1 MFFASR
7 RNFMK
12 KNLLLGLSLL
22 FATSFTAAQQNP
34 LEVKLKIA
42 DRSGLFG
49 MSGPKIIWITL
60 STKDKERA
68 LTCENV
74 SNGNYY
80 YFLLRNEG
88 KWQIDAYFLNDDLPK
103 LTLSQQDAKLHS
115 EFTGDIITDA
125 ESSYVLIGFRKTLAL
140 HKPFSF
146 EFPSGETISKVEM
159 SIPQEYWPGYSK
171 ATKYFE
177 AGERALKEQ
186 QYKVAV
192 LNFNTILSDQSLI
205 IFPSYALA
213 KEKRLE
219 AFDQYFTGNYG
230 VFSRSLGSDGD
241 LKQKIAA
248 ASESISKLQ
257 YVVDSL
263 ADQSAG
269 VSATD
274 GTIAPLMERA
284 KNALQRSRFS
294 IDSLHQSLDD
304 FNVRWIIAGSS
315 AGKVDFKYKY
325 MVEAF
330 AYAFT
335 SVNFTDSTMNE
346 LTLVLPE
353 DLSGRLK
360 KYNLMESYETFV
372 RIATARWKKK
382 SALFPP
388 DFLTNLAK
396 DSVQF
401 PLPYYSVLKATNDFF
416 NSNYG
421 ETKKEIFQVMKKS
434 YDHELTGRMDDLR
447 VIIDTR
453 EKKIP
458 GEVLTHMTNG
468 QVMEEKGNTD
478 GAAEHYKDAMLISE
492 DYAPAAFALGK
503 LYDRIGDSYKANNF
517 FQKAVTSD
525 TIYYSAYRF
534 LYINYFKNSN
544 FKPMIDL
551 LTQALARGNDFYDIH
566 YYLGIAYNGAALY
579 EEAIKQYERALELN
593 SKSIDAN
600 IQAGIAYQN
609 MKSYAKAREYYTR
622 AIQIDP
628 ENQTATENLKRLDEL
643 QKKF

>member
-1 MFFASR
+1 
-7 RNFMK
+7 MK
-12 KNLLLGLSLL
+12 KILFFLGISLL
-22 FATSFTAAQQNP
+22 FSSSNTAAQQDA
-34 LEVKLKIA
+34 LEIKLKIA

-49 MSGPKIIWITL
+49 MSGPKIIRLTL
-60 STKDKERA
+60 STKDREKA

-74 SNGNYY
+74 NSGNYY
-80 YFLLRNEG
+80 YFLLQNEG
-88 KWQIDAYFLNDDLPK
+88 KWLVDADFLNDDLPK
-103 LTLSQQDAKLHS
+103 LTLSQQDVKLHP
-115 EFTGDIITDA
+115 EFTGDIIADG
-125 ESSYVLIGFRKTLAL
+125 ESTVVLIGFRKTLAF

-146 EFPSGETISKVEM
+146 EYPTEETISKVEM
-159 SIPQEYWPGYSK
+159 TVPQEYWPGYSK
-171 ATKYFE
+171 VTKYLD
-177 AGERALKEQ
+177 AGDNALKDQ
-186 QYKVAV
+186 QYKAAV
-192 LNFNTILSDQSLI
+192 LNFNTILSDQSLA
-205 IFPSYALA
+205 IFSFYSTA
-213 KEKRLE
+213 KERRLE
-219 AFDQYFTGNYG
+219 AFDKYFAENYDA
-230 VFSRSLGSDGD
+230 FSRSTGSDGD

-248 ASESISKLQ
+248 AGESIAKFQ

-263 ADQSAG
+263 ADHSAG
-269 VSATD
+269 VSASD
-274 GTIAPLMERA
+274 ETIAPLMERA
-284 KNALQRSRFS
+284 KTAFQRSRLVL
-294 IDSLHQSLDD
+294 DSLHQSLDD
-304 FNVRWIIAGSS
+304 FNVRWIIVGSS
-315 AGKVDFKYKY
+315 AGKLDFKYKY
-325 MVEAF
+325 MIEAL

-335 SVNFTDSTMNE
+335 SVNFADSTAKD
-346 LTLVLPE
+346 LTVVLPE
-353 DLSGRLK
+353 DLSTRLK

-372 RIATARWKKK
+372 RIATVRWKRK

-396 DSVQF
+396 DSLQF
-401 PLPYYSVLKATNDFF
+401 SLPYYSVLKATNDFF
-416 NSNYG
+416 NSNYD
-421 ETKKEIFQVMKKS
+421 ETKKEIFQVMRKS

-458 GEVLTHMTNG
+458 GEVLTHMRDG
-468 QVMEEKGNTD
+468 QHAEEKGNTD

-492 DYAPAAFALGK
+492 EYAPAAFALGK

-609 MKSYAKAREYYTR
+609 MKSYAKARDYYAR

>member
-1 MFFASR
+1 
-7 RNFMK
+7 MK
-12 KNLLLGLSLL
+12 KILFHLGLSLL
-22 FATSFTAAQQNP
+22 FIAQYAEAQQNA

-49 MSGPKIIWITL
+49 MSGPKIVKITL
-60 STKDKERA
+60 STKNKEKA
-68 LTCENV
+68 VTSESVN
-74 SNGNYY
+74 SGNYY
-80 YFLLRNEG
+80 YFLFQNEG
-88 KWQIDAYFLNDDLPK
+88 KWQIDADFLNDDLPK
-103 LTLSQQDAKLHS
+103 LTLTQEGTTLHA
-115 EFTGDIITDA
+115 EFKGDIAADA
-125 ESSYVLIGFRKTLAL
+125 ESTIVLVGFPKTLAL

-159 SIPQEYWPGYSK
+159 QIPQQDWPGYSK
-171 ATKYFE
+171 VTKYFE
-177 AGERALKEQ
+177 AGEKALKDQ
-186 QYKVAV
+186 QYKAAV
-192 LNFNTILSDQSLI
+192 LNFNTILSDQPLA
-205 IFPSYALA
+205 IFPFYVAA
-213 KEKRLE
+213 KEKRLD
-219 AFDQYFTGNYG
+219 AFNQYFTDNYG
-230 VFSRSLGSDGD
+230 VFSRSLGGDGD
-241 LKQKIAA
+241 LKQKIGAA
-248 ASESISKLQ
+248 GESIGKFQ

-263 ADQSAG
+263 SDQSVG
-269 VSATD
+269 VSASD
-274 GTIAPLMERA
+274 ETIAPLMERA
-284 KNALQRSRFS
+284 KNALQRSRIS
-294 IDSLHQSLDD
+294 LDSLRQSLDD

-315 AGKVDFKYKY
+315 AGKIDFKYKY

-335 SVNFTDSTMNE
+335 SVNFADSTAKE
-346 LTLVLPE
+346 LIVVLPE

-372 RIATARWKKK
+372 RIAAARWKRK
-382 SALFPP
+382 SSLFPP
-388 DFLTNLAK
+388 DFLTNLVK
-396 DSVQF
+396 DSLQF

-458 GEVLTHMTNG
+458 GEVLTHMRDG
-468 QVMEEKGNTD
+468 QQAEEKGNTD

-492 DYAPAAFALGK
+492 EYAPAAFALGK

-609 MKSYAKAREYYTR
+609 MKSYSKARDYYTR

-628 ENQTATENLKRLDEL
+628 EDQTATENLKRLDEL

>member
-1 MFFASR
+1 
-7 RNFMK
+7 MK
-12 KNLLLGLSLL
+12 KIVFFLGLSLL
-22 FATSFTAAQQNP
+22 LSSSYTAAQQNP

-49 MSGPKIIWITL
+49 MSGPKIMRITL
-60 STKDKERA
+60 STKSKEKA

-74 SNGNYY
+74 NSGNYY
-80 YFLLRNEG
+80 YFLLQNDG
-88 KWQIDAYFLNDDLPK
+88 KWQIDADFLNDNLPK
-103 LTLSQQDAKLHS
+103 LTLSQLDVKLHS

-125 ESSYVLIGFRKTLAL
+125 ESTIVLIGFRKTLAL

-146 EFPSGETISKVEM
+146 EYPSGDAISKVEM
-159 SIPQEYWPGYSK
+159 NIPQEYWPGYSK
-171 ATKYFE
+171 VTKHFE
-177 AGERALKEQ
+177 AGEKALKDQ
-186 QYKVAV
+186 QYKAAV
-192 LNFNTILSDQSLI
+192 LNFNTILSDQPLA
-205 IFPSYALA
+205 IFPFYSFA

-219 AFDQYFTGNYG
+219 AFNQYFTENYG
-230 VFSRSLGSDGD
+230 AFSRSIGSDAD
-241 LKQKIAA
+241 LKQKIAVTG
-248 ASESISKLQ
+248 ESIAKFQ

-269 VSATD
+269 VSASD
-274 GTIAPLMERA
+274 ETIVPLMERA
-284 KNALQRSRFS
+284 KNAFQRSRLML
-294 IDSLHQSLDD
+294 DSLHQSLDD
-304 FNVRWIIAGSS
+304 FNIRWIIAGSS
-315 AGKVDFKYKY
+315 AGRIDFKYKY
-325 MVEAF
+325 MVEAL

-335 SVNFTDSTMNE
+335 SVNFADSTAKE
-346 LTLVLPE
+346 LAVVLPE
-353 DLSGRLK
+353 DLSARLK

-372 RIATARWKKK
+372 RIAIVRWKNK

-396 DSVQF
+396 DSLQF
-401 PLPYYSVLKATNDFF
+401 PLPYYSVLKATNDFL
-416 NSNYG
+416 NSNYA

-447 VIIDTR
+447 VIIETR

-458 GEVLTHMTNG
+458 GEVLTHMRGG
-468 QVMEEKGNTD
+468 QEAEEKGNND

-492 DYAPAAFALGK
+492 EYAPAAFALGK

-579 EEAIKQYERALELN
+579 EEGIKQYERALELN

-609 MKSYAKAREYYTR
+609 MKSYAKARDYYTR

>member
-1 MFFASR
+1 
-7 RNFMK
+7 MK
-12 KNLLLGLSLL
+12 KILFSLGLSIL
-22 FATSFTAAQQNP
+22 FSSSYTIAQQNP
-34 LEVKLKIA
+34 LEIKLKIA
-42 DRSGLFG
+42 NRSGLFG
-49 MSGPKIIWITL
+49 MSGPKIIRITL
-60 STKDKERA
+60 STKNREKA

-74 SNGNYY
+74 NSGNYY
-80 YFLLRNEG
+80 YFLIQNEG
-88 KWQIDAYFLNDDLPK
+88 RWQIDADFLNDDLPK
-103 LTLSQQDAKLHS
+103 LTLIQEETKLHS
-115 EFTGDIITDA
+115 EFTGDIIANA
-125 ESSYVLIGFRKTLAL
+125 ESTVVLVGFRKTLAL

-146 EFPSGETISKVEM
+146 EYPSGETISKVEM
-159 SIPQEYWPGYSK
+159 NIPQEYWPGYSK
-171 ATKYFE
+171 VTKYLD
-177 AGERALKEQ
+177 AGDKASKEQ
-186 QYKVAV
+186 QYKAAV
-192 LNFNTILSDQSLI
+192 LNFNTILSDKSLA
-205 IFPSYALA
+205 IFPSYSTA

-219 AFDQYFTGNYG
+219 AFDKYFTENYG
-230 VFSRSLGSDGD
+230 AFSRSMGSDGD

-248 ASESISKLQ
+248 TGESIAMFQ

-269 VSATD
+269 VSASD
-274 GTIAPLMERA
+274 ETIVPLMERA
-284 KNALQRSRFS
+284 KNAFQRSHLML
-294 IDSLHQSLDD
+294 DSLHQSLED

-315 AGKVDFKYKY
+315 AGRIDFKYKY
-325 MVEAF
+325 MIEAL

-335 SVNFTDSTMNE
+335 SVNFADSTAKD
-346 LTLVLPE
+346 LTVVLPE
-353 DLSGRLK
+353 DLSARLK
-360 KYNLMESYETFV
+360 KYNLIESYETFV
-372 RIATARWKKK
+372 KIVTARWKKK

-388 DFLTNLAK
+388 GFLSNLVK
-396 DSVQF
+396 DSLQF

-416 NSNYG
+416 SSNYD

-458 GEVLTHMTNG
+458 GEVLAHMRDG
-468 QVMEEKGNTD
+468 QLLEEKGNTD
-478 GAAEHYKDAMLISE
+478 GAAEHYKDATLISE
-492 DYAPAAFALGK
+492 EYAPAAFALGK

-551 LTQALARGNDFYDIH
+551 LTQALARGNDFFDIH

>member
-1 MFFASR
+1 
-7 RNFMK
+7 MK
-12 KNLLLGLSLL
+12 KILFFLGISL
-22 FATSFTAAQQNP
+22 FFSSSYTAAQQSS

-42 DRSGLFG
+42 ERSGLFG
-49 MSGPKIIWITL
+49 MSGPKIIRLTL
-60 STKDKERA
+60 STKNREKS

-74 SNGNYY
+74 NSGNYF
-80 YFLLRNEG
+80 YFLLQNEG
-88 KWQIDAYFLNDDLPK
+88 KWQVDADFLNDDLPK
-103 LTLSQQDAKLHS
+103 LALSQQDSKLHS
-115 EFTGDIITDA
+115 EFTGDIIADG
-125 ESSYVLIGFRKTLAL
+125 ESTIVLIGFRKTFAL
-140 HKPFSF
+140 HKPFLF
-146 EFPSGETISKVEM
+146 EYPTEESISKVEM
-159 SIPQEYWPGYSK
+159 SVPQEYWPGYSK
-171 ATKYFE
+171 VTKYLD
-177 AGERALKEQ
+177 AGDKALKDQ
-186 QYKVAV
+186 QYKTAV
-192 LNFNTILSDQSLI
+192 LYFNTILSDQSLA
-205 IFPSYALA
+205 IFPFYATA

-219 AFDQYFTGNYG
+219 AFDNYLTENYG
-230 VFSRSLGSDGD
+230 AFSRSMGNDGD

-248 ASESISKLQ
+248 AGEGVAMFQ

-263 ADQSAG
+263 ADASAG
-269 VSATD
+269 VSASD
-274 GTIAPLMERA
+274 ETIVPLMGRA
-284 KNALQRSRFS
+284 KNAFQRSR
-294 IDSLHQSLDD
+294 IVLDSLRQSLDD
-304 FNVRWIIAGSS
+304 FNVRWIIVGSS
-315 AGKVDFKYKY
+315 AGKIDFKYKY
-325 MVEAF
+325 LIEAL
-330 AYAFT
+330 AYAFS
-335 SVNFTDSTMNE
+335 SVNFADSAAKD

-353 DLSGRLK
+353 ELSARLK
-360 KYNLMESYETFV
+360 KYNLTESYETFV
-372 RIATARWKKK
+372 RIATVRWKKK

-388 DFLTNLAK
+388 DFLINLAK
-396 DSVQF
+396 DSLQF

-416 NSNYG
+416 NSNYT
-421 ETKKEIFQVMKKS
+421 ETKKEVFQVMKKS

-447 VIIDTR
+447 IIIDTR

-458 GEVLTHMTNG
+458 GEVLTHMRDG
-468 QVMEEKGNTD
+468 QLAEEKGNTD

-492 DYAPAAFALGK
+492 EYAPAAFALGK

-566 YYLGIAYNGAALY
+566 YYLGIAYNGAAMY
-579 EEAIKQYERALELN
+579 EEGIKQYERALELN
-593 SKSIDAN
+593 PRSIDAN

-609 MKSYAKAREYYTR
+609 MKSYAKARDYYTR

>member
-1 MFFASR
+1 MKNFVFF
-7 RNFMK
+7 
-12 KNLLLGLSLL
+12 LGCSLL
-22 FATSFTAAQQNP
+22 FSLSYTAAQQNP
-34 LEVKLKIA
+34 LEIKLKIA

-49 MSGPKIIWITL
+49 MSGPKITRITL
-60 STKDKERA
+60 STKNRDKA

-74 SNGNYY
+74 NSGNYY
-80 YFLLRNEG
+80 YFLFQNEG
-88 KWQIDAYFLNDDLPK
+88 KWQIDADFINDDLPK
-103 LTLSQQDAKLHS
+103 LILSQQDLKLHS
-115 EFTGDIITDA
+115 EFTGDIIVSA
-125 ESSYVLIGFRKTLAL
+125 ESTSILIGFAKTLAL

-146 EFPSGETISKVEM
+146 EFPSGEAISKVEM
-159 SIPQEYWPGYSK
+159 NVPQEYWPGYSK
-171 ATKYFE
+171 VTKYFE
-177 AGERALKEQ
+177 AGEKALKEQ
-186 QYKVAV
+186 QYKGAV
-192 LNFNTILSDQSLI
+192 SNFNTILSDQSLS
-205 IFPSYALA
+205 IFPFYAFA

-219 AFDQYFTGNYG
+219 AFNQYFTENFGT
-230 VFSRSLGSDGD
+230 FSRAMGSDGD
-241 LKQKIAA
+241 LKQKIVTAG
-248 ASESISKLQ
+248 ESIAKFQ

-269 VSATD
+269 VIATD
-274 GTIAPLMERA
+274 ETIAPLMDRA
-284 KNALQRSRFS
+284 KNASQRSRFVL
-294 IDSLHQSLDD
+294 DSLRQSLDD

-315 AGKVDFKYKY
+315 AGRIDFKYKY
-325 MVEAF
+325 MIEAL

-335 SVNFTDSTMNE
+335 SVNFADSAAKE
-346 LTLVLPE
+346 LNVVLPE
-353 DLSGRLK
+353 DLSARLK

-372 RIATARWKKK
+372 RVAAARWKKR

-388 DFLTNLAK
+388 DFLTNLVK
-396 DSVQF
+396 DSLQF
-401 PLPYYSVLKATNDFF
+401 PLPYYSILKATNDFF
-416 NSNYG
+416 NLNYA

-453 EKKIP
+453 EKRIP
-458 GEVLTHMTNG
+458 AEVLAHMKDG
-468 QVMEEKGNTD
+468 QAAEEKGNTD
-478 GAAEHYKDAMLISE
+478 GASEHYKDAMLISE

-579 EEAIKQYERALELN
+579 EEGIKQYERALELN

-609 MKSYAKAREYYTR
+609 MKSYVKARDYYTR